1 MDKSN
6 FFTASDGA
14 VLYYED
20 RGDGVPFLLMPGF
33 LATTK
38 FFERNVEVLAE
49 KYRVIVFDPRG
60 QGRSAK
66 VCSGNTME
74 RNALDIRDLI
84 EHLRLE
90 DVILGGWSMGSS
102 VVVSYASMMQEAHL
116 KGIILIDGSLFPM
129 SPDGW
134 NKHRSRD
141 YNVDNWLENY
151 MPLIFDREAFYNR
164 FIARI
169 SNGAMTEEDREWV
182 TAEFM
187 KTPPWSALEFHY
199 DFCQTDNYGNLKKLT
214 VPVAIFGGSSEA
226 YGLEM
231 VDAFAAELKGYVEL
245 NKFYNS
251 GHMMFYYEADK
262 FNECVSRFIDR
273 VTEGGGLAGNSRCVS

>member
-20 RGDGVPFLLMPGF
+20 RGNGVPFLLMPGF

-38 FFERNVEVLAE
+38 FFEKNMEVLAE

-60 QGRSAK
+60 QGRSGK

-90 DVILGGWSMGSS
+90 DVILGGWSMASS

-116 KGIILIDGSLFPM
+116 KGMILIDGSLFPM

-151 MPLIFDREAFYNR
+151 MPLVFDREAFYGR

-199 DFCQTDNYGNLKKLT
+199 DFCQTDNYSNLKKLT

-231 VDAFAAELKGYVEL
+231 MDAFAAELRGYVEL

-262 FNECVSRFIDR
+262 FNQCVSRFIDR
-273 VTEGGGLAGNSRCVS
+273 VTEEDSLAGNSRCVS